1 VKVTASVEL
10 PVPVVTTT
18 DLAPTVRSPT
28 ARTGVTKVKPV
39 VVTLEG
45 VTETPSI
52 VTVVDAGSKS
62 VPDTVTVVPPA
73 AVPDVGSIE
82 LTVGTTAA

>member
-1 VKVTASVEL
+1 VDCEDDPLAVL
-10 PVPVVTTT
+10 TTIGF
-18 DLAPTVRSPT
+18 APTVLS
-28 ARTGVTKVKPV
+28 ARGLIGVTKVRLV

-82 LTVGTTAA
+82 LTVGTAAA

>member
-1 VKVTASVEL
+1 M
-10 PVPVVTTT
+10 
-18 DLAPTVRSPT
+18 
-28 ARTGVTKVKPV
+28 
-39 VVTLEG
+39 LEG

-82 LTVGTTAA
+82 LTVGTAAA